1 MSKHIRTR
9 ILLRIPRLTAGIQ
22 TRLRIALAPAPAP
35 APAPDILGPHGPCL
49 TFSRLLQKFYR
60 TLVLRRAWRILE
72 VL

>member
-9 ILLRIPRLTAGIQ
+9 ILLRIPRLTASIQ
-22 TRLRIALAPAPAP
+22 TRLRIALAP